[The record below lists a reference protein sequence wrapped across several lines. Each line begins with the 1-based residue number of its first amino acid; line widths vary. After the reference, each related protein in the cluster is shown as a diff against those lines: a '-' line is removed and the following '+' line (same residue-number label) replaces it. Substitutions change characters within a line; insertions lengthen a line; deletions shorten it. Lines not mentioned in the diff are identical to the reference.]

1 MPETQTIVAAL
12 LRQRTPISFKAF
24 GPSMHPT
31 IRDGESVVVQPLR
44 SVTIRHG
51 NVILY
56 QMHGRLTLHRYIF
69 NEKRTNRV
77 FTVGDAAV
85 QGGDWVSV
93 ADILGV
99 ANSMRRNGRVRRLD
113 TRWARWA
120 GLLRFALRP
129 LRRIAVAVYRRLFRR
144 P

>member
-1 MPETQTIVAAL
+1 MTETQDIISAL
-12 LRQRTPISFKAF
+12 LQQHTPISFKAF

-31 IRDGESVVVQPLR
+31 IRDGESVVVQPLPSGAIHR
-44 SVTIRHG
+44 G

-56 QMHGRLTLHRYIF
+56 QIHGRLTLHRYVF
-69 NEKRTNRV
+69 NEKRTNRA

-85 QGGDWVSV
+85 AGGDWVSA

-99 ANSMRRNGRVRRLD
+99 ANSVRRNGRVRRLD
-113 TRWARWA
+113 TRCARWA

-129 LRRIAVAVYRRLFRR
+129 LRRVAVAVYRCRFRR